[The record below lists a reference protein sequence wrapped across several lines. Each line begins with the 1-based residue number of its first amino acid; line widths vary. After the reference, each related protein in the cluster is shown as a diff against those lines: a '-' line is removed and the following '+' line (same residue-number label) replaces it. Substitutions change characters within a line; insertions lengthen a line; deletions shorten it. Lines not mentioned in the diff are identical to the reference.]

1 MTDLALVTGGT
12 GFVGSAVCRRL
23 LAAGIAVR
31 VLHRR
36 SSSLQALQG
45 LPVEFHPG
53 NILQPDTLAGAADGA
68 RWVFHVAAQSD
79 YWRHPEQVVE
89 AAVAGTRNMLQA
101 ARASGVERVVLTSSA
116 AALGVPE
123 GSRLLDENHEFNLPP
138 ERFPY
143 GYAKR
148 QSELAALELE
158 ADGLEVV
165 IVNPSI
171 VLGPGDLNR
180 ISGSLVIAAARGQ
193 AFLWVD
199 GGTNIIHIDDV
210 ADGHLAALRHGRS
223 GQRYLLAGQNCS
235 WQELF
240 GTLAVI
246 AGRRKPWLHLPSG
259 LIPAAAGVVKL
270 LAHLLPL
277 PMNAAQLRMSRY
289 YLWYETGKAERELG
303 FTAHRS
309 YEQAAREAYTWYRQQ
324 DML

>member
-23 LAAGIAVR
+23 LAEGIAVR
-31 VLHRR
+31 VLLRR
-36 SSSLQALQG
+36 SSSRQALQG

-53 NILQPDTLAGAADGA
+53 NILQPDSLAGAFHGA
-68 RWVFHVAAQSD
+68 RWVFHAAAQSD

-89 AAVAGTRNMLQA
+89 AAVTGTRNVLQA
-101 ARASGVERVVLTSSA
+101 ASASGVERVVLTSSA

-123 GSRLLDENHEFNLPP
+123 GGNLLDESHEFNLPP
-138 ERFPY
+138 GRFPY

-158 ADGLEVV
+158 AHGLQVV

-171 VLGPGDLNR
+171 VFGPGDLNR

-210 ADGHLAALRHGRS
+210 ADGHLAALRRGRS

-240 GTLAVI
+240 GTLAKI
-246 AGRRKPWLHLPSG
+246 TGRRRPWLHLPSG
-259 LIPAAAGVVKL
+259 LIPAAAGAVEL

-289 YLWYETGKAERELG
+289 RLWYDAGKAERELG
-303 FTAHRS
+303 FSARRS
-309 YEQAAREAYTWYRQQ
+309 YEQAARETYDWYRQQ
-324 DML
+324 GML